1 MFLPRALWVTLNKR
15 YGINLYNLVDAA
27 VKYESLDS
35 FADKE
40 KILVYL
46 CKNLLRSIK
55 FNECRNSNQ
64 LDKASFQSSHKEIDR
79 LLSMRPNESL
89 KESNKYNE
97 NLLRI
102 ISSTKNHDSNVR
114 EYRKPMQSTPIDDD
128 AGSFEIERIININ
141 KATDNILKASGRQQR
156 LNNKNHSKA
165 SLTKQSR
172 RERTFKSTENN
183 SDTTYEPF
191 YSTPS
196 PADLLNSRMLNL
208 SKNNVL
214 NVLSTGYEINASQ
227 LNAHNT
233 SQSLNTTS
241 DFMPDMTKNYLSIL
255 YIVVKFFY
263 LTSLIGQVF
272 FLNRLIGNDFYMLG
286 INLVKSFLDD
296 KDWPHLAVFPR
307 VTLCE
312 IYIREVGIVHPYLIQ
327 CVLRINLFNEV
338 IFILVWFWLLLLL
351 GITGFDFVTRV
362 FFLLLGCSS
371 CKRKLFALK
380 YLKLINM
387 GSFSFR
393 GDQVKNIF
401 NKEISDD
408 LKSMQTDNKCKL
420 DKVYKPLRGHK
431 TLDRPDTYYDNNVDE
446 EYTSDRNETHLLSGS
461 DPEQVAASTNLE
473 EIHILVKLN
482 ERDEMAIF
490 EKFCSTTFSN
500 DTIFA
505 LRLVQQNASPLI
517 IGEIIEYLWM
527 QFKCLNFIVSDR
539 ENDFILKKLTILA
552 NSTKTKPKN
561 GKQGVHFALI
571 EMNDSSPPAAAAD
584 KTLNKSTRKSRRSK
598 AM

>member
-79 LLSMRPNESL
+79 LLSMRPNQSL

-97 NLLRI
+97 NLLKI
-102 ISSTKNHDSNVR
+102 ISSTKNHDSNAK

-128 AGSFEIERIININ
+128 AGSFEIERIINMN
-141 KATDNILKASGRQQR
+141 KATDNILKPSGRPR
-156 LNNKNHSKA
+156 SNKSHSRA
-165 SLTKQSR
+165 SPTRETKQSR
-172 RERTFKSTENN
+172 RERAYKSAENN
-183 SDTTYEPF
+183 SDAAYEPF

-196 PADLLNSRMLNL
+196 PADLLSSRMFNL
-208 SKNNVL
+208 SKKNVL

-227 LNAHNT
+227 LDA
-233 SQSLNTTS
+233 SQSLSNTPDCSRTVM
-241 DFMPDMTKNYLSIL
+241 MPDMTKNYLSIL

-286 INLVKSFLDD
+286 VNLVKSFLDD

-351 GITGFDFVTRV
+351 GITGLDFLTRA
-362 FFLLLGCSS
+362 FLLLLGCSS

-408 LKSMQTDNKCKL
+408 LKSIRIANKCKL
-420 DKVYKPLRGHK
+420 DKAYKPLRGHR
-431 TLDRPDTYYDNNVDE
+431 TSDRPNTYYDNNVDE
-446 EYTSDRNETHLLSGS
+446 ECTSDRNETYLASGS
-461 DPEQVAASTNLE
+461 DHGLEQV
-473 EIHILVKLN
+473 HILVKLN
-482 ERDEMAIF
+482 EQEELAIF
-490 EKFCSTTFSN
+490 DKFCSTTFSN

-552 NSTKTKPKN
+552 NSTKTKAKT

-571 EMNDSSPPAAAAD
+571 EMNDSSPTAAD
-584 KTLNKSTRKSRRSK
+584 KTFNSTRKSKRK
-598 AM
+598 